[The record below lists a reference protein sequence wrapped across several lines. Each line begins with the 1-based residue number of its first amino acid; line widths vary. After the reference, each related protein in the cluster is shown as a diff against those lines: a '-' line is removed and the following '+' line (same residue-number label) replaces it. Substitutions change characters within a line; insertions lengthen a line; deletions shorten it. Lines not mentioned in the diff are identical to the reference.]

1 MCGGGR
7 QRFVG
12 AVLGAGSEDV
22 DRPRVQRR
30 VAPRSELD
38 GQRLVDEVVHEAQ
51 ATRAVGDRGDELRL
65 DRAVKR
71 AGSKSTSSQR
81 CSTV

>member
-1 MCGGGR
+1 
-7 QRFVG
+7 
-12 AVLGAGSEDV
+12 
-22 DRPRVQRR
+22 
-30 VAPRSELD
+30 
-38 GQRLVDEVVHEAQ
+38 VDEVVHEAQ